1 MEVSPG
7 HLGAFKP
14 NKLTETNH
22 NNCLVVPKPI
32 LEGFQRSDQ
41 IPKVEQMLK
50 KVTYK
55 KASLDAQLKNA
66 MEGQMDGI
74 RTGMENLDTA
84 LKHVKEVELGLH
96 GIKDALKNVDALNE
110 KLSEVR
116 KEHVKHS
123 QLAAA
128 MENLKHIFTVPESV
142 EKTRE
147 WISDG
152 KLLYAHQ
159 SLMDLENS
167 RDSLLF
173 ELHKHA
179 GAPQGDQRLLIS
191 YFADVSALSKELLK
205 QIKLTLVRTLNVVRK
220 EPKLVVTALRLVE
233 REEAIDRMTLSCQNE
248 TGFLPPDRPKM
259 WKDEAMS
266 VLRSAVQNR
275 VEGNRPAERETT
287 KTWLTLYLESIR
299 SLILEDLKVVNQ
311 LCVPVF
317 PPHWNVCQMF
327 LDFYHDALRDNIE
340 ELVRNGL
347 VDDEY
352 LFLLNWAC
360 NTYPS
365 AECMNHHSVRSQ
377 MENLEIRPL
386 LEKEQIESLIN
397 MYIKELTE
405 KIKGL
410 FLKTLNTVSNDW
422 EKNEPPEIVKNYT
435 RTELAPLIFKNIE
448 DHLKN
453 AKIVSQDML
462 KEVLLLNLKLLLEFA
477 DTFKALVYSYKMKH
491 FMDRNQIPRFTEFM
505 VALVNTCSEFIEL
518 TSQLKLRFW
527 RMNNDTVDEVAKLFT
542 SVADAYQKVT
552 SEFCDYLLEEPF
564 QDTKIYFDGIM
575 TREWLAS
582 SETVQTICVT
592 FKDYFSDYGML
603 RPDNLKFVAEEAQ
616 LGVAKRYITALLQ
629 QKLSL
634 RTAEERKQVGEKI
647 CEEKKQLLMLFRH
660 ISEDTDES
668 KLSPIDEL
676 ADVISADNVD
686 FLSFSLRTL
695 AQKYRDL
702 AEDHLICLMSIR
714 GDLGKLEVR
723 QKAKEV
729 LEDAGQVEKMN
740 VDGSIFSYIHVTA
753 SIFS

>member
-1 MEVSPG
+1 PSLGKRRSFFDNVINIYTEIQIDWTLVFEMEVSPG

-397 MYIKELTE
+397 MYIK
-405 KIKGL
+405 
-410 FLKTLNTVSNDW
+410 
-422 EKNEPPEIVKNYT
+422 
-435 RTELAPLIFKNIE
+435 
-448 DHLKN
+448 
-453 AKIVSQDML
+453 
-462 KEVLLLNLKLLLEFA
+462 
-477 DTFKALVYSYKMKH
+477 
-491 FMDRNQIPRFTEFM
+491 IPRFTEFM